1 MPIFKQKAIKIKKK
15 QLNVWLLF
23 VKFPINSPSVGRMR
37 SHLSSHLLSDQ
48 CRDTNDVTASSKEC
62 F

>member
-23 VKFPINSPSVGRMR
+23 CQSPHYSMLGDL
-37 SHLSSHLLSDQ
+37 HPSSHLLPDQ
-48 CRDTNDVTASSKEC
+48 CRDTNDVAASSAQC